1 MQWPPKQE
9 HIGAWTAIG
18 TVPSGAAVAVGLA
31 SGWSFVVVVLAIL
44 GVYLM
49 VGPPLELWPWHQA
62 EDLTRQVGRAGHSI
76 KASGDIETDRT
87 IEAGHGIEAG
97 RDVRSPTQ
105 AHALL
110 FPPSTAHR
118 VGRGSMAFVNPL
130 FGHYRIRQFAR
141 PLEYD
146 ERGCIFRV
154 AIAPDCRPVC
164 SELSTAT
171 KDAFRD
177 ALFRSSLE
185 VWGCEQVGRQPATAF
200 VNWERSEPNSGQV
213 VTVKRDWGVSAH
225 WQSTLSAKATLQL
238 PAGPQFGP
246 RPVLIVDVIERAA
259 ETGNHSHRLSLSLA
273 ALHGFLHILA
283 RTAVDEIA
291 STTFPS
297 ICGQTAS
304 PILGPNYEISF
315 GDRTLDGF
323 VEIPSGFER
332 PQGSCNNPGAE
343 INTPEDSD
351 AQDLAARDAVIR
363 DGMQKI
369 FRQNSYDKI
378 EDEIASLPRP
388 PGNATL
394 RIHR

>member
-1 MQWPPKQE
+1 MQWRPKQE

-31 SGWSFVVVVLAIL
+31 SGWSLVVVVLAIL

-49 VGPPLELWPWHQA
+49 VGPLLELWPWHQA
-62 EDLTRQVGRAGHSI
+62 EDLSRRVGIRAGHSI
-76 KASGDIETDRT
+76 KASGDIETDRA

-97 RDVRSPTQ
+97 GDIRSSTQ

-110 FPPSTAHR
+110 FPPSTTHW
-118 VGRGSMAFVNPL
+118 VGRGSIDFVNPL
-130 FGHYRIRQFAR
+130 FGHYRIRQSAR

-146 ERGCIFRV
+146 EVGCVFRV
-154 AIAPDCRPVC
+154 VIAPDCRPAC

-171 KDAFRD
+171 KDALQD

-185 VWGCEQVGRQPATAF
+185 VWGCEQVGWHPATAF
-200 VNWERSEPNSGQV
+200 VNWERSDPNSGQV

-246 RPVLIVDVIERAA
+246 RPVLMLDVIERVAD
-259 ETGNHSHRLSLSLA
+259 TGSHSHRLSLSLA
-273 ALHGFLHILA
+273 ALHGFLHVLA

-291 STTFPS
+291 RTTFPS
-297 ICGQTAS
+297 VCGQTATS
-304 PILGPNYEISF
+304 ILGPNYEISF
-315 GDRTLDGF
+315 GDRTLDGL
-323 VEIPSGFER
+323 VEIPSSFER

-343 INTPEDSD
+343 INTAEDSD
-351 AQDLAARDAVIR
+351 ARDLAARDAVIR

-369 FRQNSYDKI
+369 FRQNGYDRI
-378 EDEIASLPRP
+378 EDEIASLPGP
-388 PGNATL
+388 PVTPQ
-394 RIHR
+394 HVV